1 MEEREK
7 SVFSLP
13 AVKFAPFLAAG
24 MLLAYFCESVFAWVI
39 PLAAAGFAVAFGK
52 KRALSARFVVAEKR
66 NLRVHKNKW
75 K

>member
-13 AVKFAPFLAAG
+13 AVKFAPFFAAG
-24 MLLAYFCESVFAWVI
+24 MLLAYFCESVFVWVI
-39 PLAAAGFAVAFGK
+39 PLTAVGFAVTFEK
-52 KRALSARFVVAEKR
+52 KRAFSACFAVAEKR

>member
-13 AVKFAPFLAAG
+13 AVKFAPFFAAG
-24 MLLAYFCESVFAWVI
+24 MLLAYICESISAWLI
-39 PLAAAGFAVAFGK
+39 PLAAAGFAVAFAK
-52 KRALSARFVVAEKR
+52 KRAFFACFVVAEKR

>member
-1 MEEREK
+1 MK
-7 SVFSLP
+7 SGKKP
-13 AVKFAPFLAAG
+13 YFAPFLAAG
-24 MLLAYFCESVFAWVI
+24 MLLAYICESIFVWVI
-39 PLAAAGFAVAFGK
+39 PLTAVGFAVAFAK

>member
-13 AVKFAPFLAAG
+13 AVKFAPFFAAG
-24 MLLAYFCESVFAWVI
+24 MLLAYICESISAWLI
-39 PLAAAGFAVAFGK
+39 PLAAAGFAVTFGK
-52 KRALSARFVVAEKR
+52 KRALSARFAVAERR

>member
-24 MLLAYFCESVFAWVI
+24 MLLAYFCESIFVWVI
-39 PLAAAGFAVAFGK
+39 PLTAVGFAVTFEKKWAF
-52 KRALSARFVVAEKR
+52 SERFAVAEKR